1 MLDLSLLW
9 KAAWDVFPYFDRVRD
24 WDETYRAFLPQ
35 VAAARPGRET
45 WMLLA
50 AFMARLE
57 DGHTMFD
64 FPASMREQAGALP
77 FALRYMCEGY
87 LLSAC
92 PKGWEAHLLAP
103 VLSING
109 RPFSAWLEE
118 VCRYAYHVDDYV
130 PAWRLEKILPL
141 LLPENNELETPAGRA
156 QFSLKTGCRA
166 LIAAPCPS
174 SSRAYRPV
182 SDGKLEIRLYEGNL
196 LYAALPDCQYPDA
209 AVEIARAIGRTR
221 PDGVVLDLR
230 DNIGGMTRYGGQ
242 VAELFISGEFHGC
255 RKRTRLSRGV
265 DIASGSQFMRMTR
278 DELAC
283 LDGAEAPQRCI
294 DMLHG
299 RSWEEYTDTY
309 GAPGHI
315 ALYDGPCVLLASRRT
330 VSAAEDT
337 LAFFRSSH
345 RAAVVGEPTCGTTGT
360 PLLLRMPGGGS
371 ARVCAVG
378 YRLLDGTAFIGRG
391 IAPDILLPAT
401 REDLSRGEDAQLD
414 RALTLLEG
422 GTVTA

>member
-1 MLDLSLLW
+1 MPCGVS
-9 KAAWDVFPYFDRVRD
+9 A
-24 WDETYRAFLPQ
+24 
-35 VAAARPGRET
+35 
-45 WMLLA
+45 
-50 AFMARLE
+50 
-57 DGHTMFD
+57 
-64 FPASMREQAGALP
+64 FPAS
-77 FALRYMCEGY
+77 
-87 LLSAC
+87 
-92 PKGWEAHLLAP
+92 
-103 VLSING
+103 V
-109 RPFSAWLEE
+109 
-118 VCRYAYHVDDYV
+118 
-130 PAWRLEKILPL
+130 
-141 LLPENNELETPAGRA
+141 
-156 QFSLKTGCRA
+156 FSLA
-166 LIAAPCPS
+166 
-174 SSRAYRPV
+174 
-182 SDGKLEIRLYEGNL
+182 
-196 LYAALPDCQYPDA
+196 DA
-209 AVEIARAIGRTR
+209 AVEIARAISRTR

-255 RKRTRLSRGV
+255 RKRTQLSRGI

-278 DELAC
+278 DELAR

-299 RSWEEYTDTY
+299 RSWEEYMDTY
-309 GAPGHI
+309 GAPGHA

-337 LAFFRSSH
+337 LAFFRSNH